1 MIRKIIVYLYSF
13 KLFKRIIPSLIRKL
27 TFFAN
32 GNTIFLDDFKINLFL
47 TSSIDREI
55 YLKNQYEKDQLDFVK
70 KEMLNHKYDYFFDI
84 GAYIGY
90 YSLSLCKLVTKT
102 AAFEPNKQNFQ
113 RLSKNVEI
121 NNFDIRCHNLG
132 CSDSKNKLKLWYTDK
147 NKRGGSS
154 ILKDTDKELN
164 KYDIT
169 KLLFEEIETDRLD
182 NLYSLEN
189 KKIFFKIDVER
200 HELNVLKGALN
211 ILSNNQ
217 CYLQIEIF
225 PHLQDEI
232 LSFLD
237 NNQFK
242 LLHRIN
248 NDFYLKNFF

>member
-154 ILKDTDKELN
+154 ILQESDKELN
-164 KYDIT
+164 KYDKS
-169 KLLFEEIETDRLD
+169 KLLFDLRGYVSDKLVKYNIKVDHVNRDT
-182 NLYSLEN
+182 
-189 KKIFFKIDVER
+189 FKDKR
-200 HELNVLKGALN
+200 
-211 ILSNNQ
+211 
-217 CYLQIEIF
+217 
-225 PHLQDEI
+225 
-232 LSFLD
+232 
-237 NNQFK
+237 
-242 LLHRIN
+242 
-248 NDFYLKNFF
+248 NFFSYRRATLLKQKDYGRCISVIKLV

>member
-1 MIRKIIVYLYSF
+1 M
-13 KLFKRIIPSLIRKL
+13 
-27 TFFAN
+27 
-32 GNTIFLDDFKINLFL
+32 
-47 TSSIDREI
+47 
-55 YLKNQYEKDQLDFVK
+55 
-70 KEMLNHKYDYFFDI
+70 
-84 GAYIGY
+84 
-90 YSLSLCKLVTKT
+90 
-102 AAFEPNKQNFQ
+102 
-113 RLSKNVEI
+113 
-121 NNFDIRCHNLG
+121 
-132 CSDSKNKLKLWYTDK
+132 
-147 NKRGGSS
+147 
-154 ILKDTDKELN
+154 N

-242 LLHRIN
+242 LLHRIK

>member
-1 MIRKIIVYLYSF
+1 MFRKILTFLYSF
-13 KLFKRIIPSLIRKL
+13 KLFKRIIPSLMRKL
-27 TFFAN
+27 SFSTN
-32 GNTIFLDDFKINLFL
+32 KNTISLNNFKINLYL

-55 YLKNQYEKDQLDFVK
+55 YLKNEYEKNQIDFVN

-90 YSLSLCKLVTKT
+90 YSLSLCKLVVKT
-102 AAFEPNKQNFQ
+102 IAFEPNQQNFQ
-113 RLSKNVEI
+113 RLSKNIEI
-121 NNFDIRCHNLG
+121 NNFNISCHNLG

-154 ILKDTDKELN
+154 ILQDTDKEIN
-164 KYDIT
+164 KYDKT
-169 KLLFEEIETDRLD
+169 KLFFEEIDTDKLD
-182 NLYSLEN
+182 NLYPLKN

-200 HELNVLKGALN
+200 HELNVLKGASN

-217 CYLQIEIF
+217 CYLQVEIF

-232 LSFLD
+232 LSYLT
-237 NNQFK
+237 NNNFK

-248 NDFYLKNFF
+248 NDFYLKNF

>member
-1 MIRKIIVYLYSF
+1 MIRKFLIV
-13 KLFKRIIPSLIRKL
+13 LFSLKPLRRIIPSLIRKL
-27 TFFAN
+27 SFTSA
-32 GNTIFLDDFKINLFL
+32 GNTIFLNDFKINLFL

-55 YLKNQYEKDQLDFVK
+55 YLKNEYEKNQLDYVK
-70 KEMLNHKYDYFFDI
+70 KELLNQKYDYFFDI

-90 YSLSLCKLVTKT
+90 YSLSLYKLTSKT
-102 AAFEPNKQNFQ
+102 VAFEPNQQNFQ

-121 NNFDIRCHNLG
+121 NNFNISCHNLG

-154 ILKDTDKELN
+154 IFQDSDKEIN
-164 KYDIT
+164 KYDKS
-169 KLLFEEIETDRLD
+169 KLLFEEIETDKLD
-182 NLYSLEN
+182 NLYPLKN

-200 HELNVLKGALN
+200 HELNVLKGASD
-211 ILSNNQ
+211 ILSNNK

-232 LSFLD
+232 LSFLN

-248 NDFYLKNFF
+248 NDFYLKNF